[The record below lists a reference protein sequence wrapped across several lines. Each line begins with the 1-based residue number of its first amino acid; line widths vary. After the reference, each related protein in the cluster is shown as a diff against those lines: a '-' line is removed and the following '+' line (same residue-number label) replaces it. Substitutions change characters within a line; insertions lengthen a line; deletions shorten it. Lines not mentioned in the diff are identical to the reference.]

1 MIPLKFISVS
11 NSTQV
16 QFRRGTTTQNNA
28 FTGAQGELSVDTDLK
43 TIRLHDGTTAG
54 GGSTMLNN
62 ISVQTALYKTFST
75 GSVWQGN
82 AVALAYGGTG
92 SALTASAGAVPYSTS
107 SGLALNSPGTSGQIL
122 VSGGTGAPTWVAASS
137 ITAGAATLATT
148 ATNIC
153 CCCC

>member
-1 MIPLKFISVS
+1 M
-11 NSTQV
+11 STQV

-28 FTGAQGELSVDTDLK
+28 FTGAQGELSIDTDLK

-54 GGSTMLNN
+54 GGSTTLNN

-107 SGLALNSPGTSGQIL
+107 SGLALNVQELL
-122 VSGGTGAPTWVAASS
+122 VKFCIWWYWCSNLGCCVKRVDVASNCLRTRS
-137 ITAGAATLATT
+137 NRNKSRKLISCRTL
-148 ATNIC
+148 NDC
-153 CCCC
+153 